1 MLDVKQECIS
11 HEVGDFFME
20 TREQT
25 IEEVIAVLKKIGVPD
40 DLRWQT
46 LILYLRY
53 IKEYKYLSPSQKE
66 KIQKLLIGVIKR
78 KKFDEDEYN
87 KVMKE
92 LENIFFQPYK
102 EKLKESVKETSELLK
117 KFAEMSELR
126 KKHVESLE
134 QTTIEIIEKT
144 DDISLSIEKIREA
157 FRTVVQLI
165 EEDINKLYN
174 EVKLD
179 SLTSLYNRKFLDIY
193 LNKIVHKCV
202 KHNIPYSLVMFDIDF
217 FKHIND
223 KYGHRI
229 GDQALIKIARIINTE
244 GEKFLKEKGRGN
256 FFAARYGG
264 EEFCVVLEGFG
275 GKDAKEFAERVRKTV
290 ERYNFVIRDID
301 GKIVESGIKITI
313 SAGVCCVRDFNNRVD
328 GLFLIEM
335 ADRALY
341 MAKNSGRN
349 KVVLY
354 SETL

>member
-1 MLDVKQECIS
+1 MPTIVQHNLLGEAG
-11 HEVGDFFME
+11 ELLME
-20 TREQT
+20 HQQT
-25 IEEVIAVLKKIGVPD
+25 IEEVIELLKRIGVPD

-66 KIQKLLIGVIKR
+66 KIQNLLIKVIKKR
-78 KKFDEDEYN
+78 KFDEEEYN
-87 KVMKE
+87 LVMKE

-144 DDISLSIEKIREA
+144 DDISLSIEKIRDA
-157 FRTVVQLI
+157 FKTVIQLI
-165 EEDINKLYN
+165 EEDIRQLYN

-193 LNKIVHKCV
+193 INKIIDKCV
-202 KHNIPYSLVMFDIDF
+202 KNKIPYCVVMFDIDF
-217 FKHIND
+217 FKRIND

-229 GDQALIKIARIINTE
+229 GDQALVKIARIINSE
-244 GEKFLKEKGRGN
+244 GENFLKKKGRGN

-264 EEFCVVLEGFG
+264 EEFCVILEGFG
-275 GKDAKEFAERVRKTV
+275 GKEAKEFAENVRKTV
-290 ERYNFVIRDID
+290 EKYKFVIRDID
-301 GKIVESGIKITI
+301 GNIVETGITITI
-313 SAGVCCVRDFNNRVD
+313 SAGVYCVEDLSERVD

-335 ADRALY
+335 ADRGLY

-349 KVVLY
+349 RVVLY
-354 SETL
+354 SEQR

>member
-1 MLDVKQECIS
+1 MQIS
-11 HEVGDFFME
+11 AQHKLSAEAGEFLME
-20 TREQT
+20 NQQT
-25 IEEVIAVLKKIGVPD
+25 IEEVIHLLKKIGVPN

-66 KIQKLLIGVIKR
+66 KVQHLLIEVIKR
-78 KKFDEDEYN
+78 KKFDEEEYN
-87 KVMKE
+87 RVMKE

-126 KKHVESLE
+126 KRHVESLE

-144 DDISLSIEKIREA
+144 DDISLSIEKIRDA
-157 FRTVVQLI
+157 FKTVISLI
-165 EEDINKLYN
+165 EEDIRRLYN

-193 LNKIVHKCV
+193 INKIINKCV
-202 KHNIPYSLVMFDIDF
+202 KHKIPYCVIMFDIDF
-217 FKHIND
+217 FKNIND

-229 GDQALIKIARIINTE
+229 GDQALVKIARIINTE
-244 GEKFLKEKGRGN
+244 GEQFLKKKGKGN
-256 FFAARYGG
+256 FFASRYGG
-264 EEFCVVLEGFG
+264 EEFCIILEGFEG
-275 GKDAKEFAERVRKTV
+275 REAKEFAENVRRRVEK
-290 ERYNFVIRDID
+290 YNFVIRDID
-301 GKIVESGIKITI
+301 GNLVETGITITI
-313 SAGVCCVRDFNNRVD
+313 SAGVYCVENLDEPVE

-341 MAKNSGRN
+341 MAKKGGRN
-349 KVVLY
+349 RVVLY
-354 SETL
+354 SEQK